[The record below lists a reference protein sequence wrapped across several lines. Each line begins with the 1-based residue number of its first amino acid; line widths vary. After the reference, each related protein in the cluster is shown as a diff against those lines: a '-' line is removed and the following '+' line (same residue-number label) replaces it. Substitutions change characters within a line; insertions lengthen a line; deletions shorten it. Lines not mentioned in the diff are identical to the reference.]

1 MSRQGAPLCCLHRAK
16 RLARAPGSCVLLS
29 RLRGL
34 DMTQLL
40 SHQSGRPL
48 RGPFPLNCCRESLN
62 PRNPWRKTTSLLTVL
77 SPAAGTGNQDVLV
90 SESWS
95 RETV

>member
-1 MSRQGAPLCCLHRAK
+1 MGRQGTLLCCSHRAK

-48 RGPFPLNCCRESLN
+48 RGPFPLNCC
-62 PRNPWRKTTSLLTVL
+62 
-77 SPAAGTGNQDVLV
+77 
-90 SESWS
+90 
-95 RETV
+95 